1 MGDAPEGRRVIPF
14 ARDDGAIVAE
24 FTPLEAGI
32 ISDLAVQ
39 IAELLGELSAEPTHP
54 DDVFASIGMGGTDRL
69 HRDPAIARLLPDA
82 YGDDADASG
91 DFRRMTEQSL
101 ATRKVDNARVV
112 VDTLATDEGRVRLT
126 DAEAHSWMKGV
137 ADIRLTL
144 AARLG
149 IEHDGD
155 TGATDGDTA
164 LAMHDLYDWLA
175 YVTETLIDA
184 LES

>member
-1 MGDAPEGRRVIPF
+1 MIPF
-14 ARDDGAIVAE
+14 WRDDNGAIVAE
-24 FTPLEAGI
+24 FTAVEAGI
-32 ISDLAVQ
+32 ISDLAAQ
-39 IAELLGELSAEPTHP
+39 IAELLGELGAESAHP
-54 DDVFASIGMGGTDRL
+54 DDVFASIGIGGTDRL

-101 ATRKVDNARVV
+101 ATRKVTNARLVV
-112 VDTLATDEGRVRLT
+112 ESLAGDDGRVRLT
-126 DAEAHSWMKGV
+126 EVEAHGWMK
-137 ADIRLTL
+137 ALSDIRLTL

-149 IEHDGD
+149 IEEDGD
-155 TGATDGDTA
+155 TGATDSETA
-164 LAMHDLYDWLA
+164 MAMRDLYDWLA